1 MWPQPPFDINIM
13 HNELVLKQES
23 KAVSVKKAA
32 LLLEQ
37 RFVRALQFPK
47 KETNITRYYQGTSSH
62 HHFEPQHV
70 IGRRDW

>member
-13 HNELVLKQES
+13 HNELLLKQAS

-37 RFVRALQFPK
+37 RFVRALQFTK
-47 KETNITRYYQGTSSH
+47 KETNITQYYQGTSSH
-62 HHFEPQHV
+62 HHFEPPHF
-70 IGRRDW
+70 IGRRDC